1 MAQLTLPVESTVID
15 ETRLHPAE
23 WAAHERPAGRPQIV
37 VGGPGTGKTEFLSR
51 RIAGALASGVAP
63 DRILVLGFS
72 RRGIDDMRRRV
83 EGIAGQDAHRIT
95 FATYHSLAMRIVET
109 RWRDLGWSQ
118 PPTILTSAEQE
129 HLVAGLLETEDPSAW
144 PAPWRSLLTSEVMAS
159 EVTNFLLRAAD
170 QALSPEDIAGFG
182 RDQWRAVAAFAE
194 RYEEALASEHRI
206 DHGRALR
213 DAGAILASGDP
224 LAHAYDVVVA
234 DEYQDTTPAQ
244 ARMLLSFL
252 SGTNDLV
259 VAADPYQSI
268 YSFRGTDINNVYA
281 YPDAVSDVSGTR
293 AERLILTTSMRVPG
307 EILDAAVAVTAR
319 ELPGGAGKVL
329 SDRHGGAV
337 ACHVFDTRG
346 DESEWIAGDIERLHL
361 TEGIPL
367 ERIAVF
373 VRRHSEFV
381 DDLVRA
387 LERRDLPHSQSEDRL
402 VDEPAIRVLRD
413 IVNAARGGEEAE
425 GALRRVLLGPFF
437 ALPPGLVSRLPD
449 EPSEWPA
456 WLESI
461 DDSMAPIADLMRSDE
476 WWSSESAPA
485 GLWHVW
491 TTLPQLHDVA
501 IDPDG
506 HRDRAAWSAYAQVL
520 DRFSERSPGA
530 TLGDHVDLVS
540 ALDYEA
546 DALLTVGDAEGVT
559 VATLHQA
566 KGTEF
571 DAVYIADAIEGTLPD
586 LRSSDS
592 LLGARHLNPHLP
604 TVTADYVT
612 FRLDEERRLA
622 YTAMTR
628 STSRVVWTATVP
640 TDEGEG
646 ARPSRFM
653 ELVAPPTPPSRT
665 DEPLTPRAYLAR
677 LRRIA
682 SDPQASLVDRLA
694 AIRVLSNPDT
704 VGGDPLDRYGTRSPG
719 PDHGIVARDLRM
731 SPSKAHAYEQCPRRF
746 AFEQF
751 LMSPAA
757 ESVHMRLGAV
767 VHDVLERVEASAVAD
782 DRRHASLDEALE
794 VLDERWPEAGFE
806 DDSVGRAW
814 KQRAA
819 TLLGNLYDGWPST
832 AVPVELEFELPLS
845 LGDTEWLGRADRIE
859 ASDADLRIVDY
870 KTGGTS
876 TRTDAAASIQLGYYL
891 LAARESESLAA
902 LGDFVEAE
910 FWYPKSPNKHTI
922 ATRSF
927 DIGNLDD
934 VRARLI
940 DIAAS
945 IDGERFPPVPGDAC
959 RTCPVASSC
968 PAQPDGVGAFT

>member
-1 MAQLTLPVESTVID
+1 MSSANTLPRSRATAC
-15 ETRLHPAE
+15 RL
-23 WAAHERPAGRPQIV
+23 
-37 VGGPGTGKTEFLSR
+37 L
-51 RIAGALASGVAP
+51 IAGSLSSGVAP

-83 EGIAGQDAHRIT
+83 EDPAGPDAHRIT
-95 FATYHSLAMRIVET
+95 FATYHSLAMRIVES
-109 RWRDLGWSQ
+109 RWQELGWSQ

-129 HLVAGLLETEDPSAW
+129 HLVAGLLEAEDPLDW

-170 QALSPEDIAGFG
+170 HALSPEDIAGFG
-182 RDQWRAVAAFAE
+182 RDQWRALAAFAD
-194 RYEEALASEHRI
+194 RYEQALASEHRI

-213 DAGAILASGDP
+213 DAGAVLASGDH
-224 LAHAYDVVVA
+224 LANAYDLVVA
-234 DEYQDTTPAQ
+234 DEYQDTSPAQ

-252 SGTNDLV
+252 NGTNDLV

-281 YPDAVSDVSGTR
+281 YPDAVADVSGTT
-293 AERLILTTSMRVPG
+293 AERLILTTSMRVPS
-307 EILDAAVAVTAR
+307 EILESAVAVTAR

-329 SDRHGGAV
+329 SDRQGGAV

-346 DESEWIAGDIERLHL
+346 DEAEWIAGDIERLHL
-361 TEGIPL
+361 TEGFPL

-373 VRRHSEFV
+373 VRRHTEFV

-387 LERRDLPHSQSEDRL
+387 LERRHLPHSQSEDRL

-413 IVNAARGGEEAE
+413 LVQAARGGDEGV

-437 ALPPGLVSRLPD
+437 ALPPGLVGGMPD
-449 EPSEWPA
+449 DPASWPA

-461 DDSMAPIADLMRSDE
+461 DPSMAPIADLLRSDA
-476 WWSSESAPA
+476 WWGAEPAPV

-501 IDPDG
+501 IDPE
-506 HRDRAAWSAYAQVL
+506 RDRDRRAWSAYAQVL
-520 DRFSERSPGA
+520 DRFAERSPGA
-530 TLGDHVDLVS
+530 TLADHVDLVS

-546 DALLTVGDAEGVT
+546 EALLTVGDAEGVT

-640 TDEGEG
+640 SDEGEG
-646 ARPSRFM
+646 TRPSRFM
-653 ELVAPPTPPSRT
+653 ELVAPSTPPSRS

-694 AIRVLSNPDT
+694 AISVLSDPDA
-704 VGGDPLDRYGTRSPG
+704 VGGDPLDRYGARPPG
-719 PDHGIVARDLRM
+719 SDHGIVARELRM

-751 LMSPAA
+751 LMSPAI
-757 ESVHMRLGAV
+757 ESVHMRLGAL
-767 VHDVLERVEASAVAD
+767 VHDVLERVEAEAVAKD
-782 DRRHASLDEALE
+782 QRHASLHEALD
-794 VLDERWPEAGFE
+794 VLDDLWPDAGFG

-814 KQRAA
+814 KQRAV
-819 TLLGNLYDGWPST
+819 TLLGNLYEGWPS
-832 AVPVELEFELPLS
+832 ASMPVEVEFDLPLH
-845 LGDTEWLGRADRIE
+845 LGGTEWLGRADRIE
-859 ASDADLRIVDY
+859 ASDANLRIVDY

-876 TRTDAAASIQLGYYL
+876 THTEAASSIQLGYYV
-891 LAARESESLAA
+891 LAARESERLAS
-902 LGDFVEAE
+902 LGDITEAE
-910 FWYPKSPNKHTI
+910 FWYPKSPNKHAI

-927 DIGNLDD
+927 DVSNLDD
-934 VRARLI
+934 VRVRLLG
-940 DIAAS
+940 IAES
-945 IDGERFPPVPGDAC
+945 ISEERFPPRQGDAC

-968 PAQPDGVGAFT
+968 PAQPEGAGAFA